1 MNKKIEELIKIIPFL
16 KEMSG
21 LDAEINIWD
30 MDGVDIGSF
39 PSQEFKMPFHVG
51 FHITDKADPIF
62 DVMQSGKRQ
71 FVQVPQE
78 VFGHC
83 IEGYITPIKDGSEI
97 VGCVTYVFST
107 EKNQNITQQTESLNH
122 LISSSSESLSEI
134 WRVFSDITDKIG
146 KVHDTSKTIN
156 EELKKVQEINV
167 EIQKNA
173 NYANILALNASIES
187 ARVGAAGKGFAVV
200 SGEMRNFAKTSSDSA
215 KAIDQTITGINDKL
229 KMIYGTIHETLSVSS
244 SQQENI
250 ETIKE
255 TLEQICSLSEKMKDF
270 CKNF

>member
-1 MNKKIEELIKIIPFL
+1 MTK
-16 KEMSG
+16 
-21 LDAEINIWD
+21 
-30 MDGVDIGSF
+30 
-39 PSQEFKMPFHVG
+39 
-51 FHITDKADPIF
+51 
-62 DVMQSGKRQ
+62 
-71 FVQVPQE
+71 
-78 VFGHC
+78 
-83 IEGYITPIKDGSEI
+83 
-97 VGCVTYVFST
+97 CV
-107 EKNQNITQQTESLNH
+107 ESLNH

-146 KVHDTSKTIN
+146 NVHDTSKTIN